1 MDRRERSHFL
11 WRKNASFSLTSSCS
25 LVPDEP
31 QLFDCLGLF
40 WQPFINRPFFFHR
53 SPSHIFLFFQT
64 CKKQALHYT
73 LEILWQGIENST
85 SLQETFISLAFNLLN
100 HNSVKR
106 LACLDWLCC
115 SSAAHKSFWGCVVDC
130 PPVSLQ
136 QETTVTRRTLCSG
149 RCHKLLTSTDSSG
162 AHFCVATE
170 IWWGGRRWHWS

>member
-1 MDRRERSHFL
+1 MNLSFL
-11 WRKNASFSLTSSCS
+11 IVWVCSDSLSSIVLSFFTGH
-25 LVPDEP
+25 PHT
-31 QLFDCLGLF
+31 
-40 WQPFINRPFFFHR
+40 FFF
-53 SPSHIFLFFQT
+53 SFKPA
-64 CKKQALHYT
+64 KKQALHYT

-149 RCHKLLTSTDSSG
+149 RCYKLLTSTDSSG

-170 IWWGGRRWHWS
+170 IWWGEGGGTGVRKMVTSP